1 MITIEVIHVDP
12 FVVED
17 EADDAIRP
25 MAFDRAYGDLARE
38 KGREAER
45 IAAEIQRRSRVE
57 KEVRQVMYWVVPVR
71 VSDEMQLRTRIRLT
85 CFIDWNRIR
94 YGEKTEVNPS

>member
-45 IAAEIQRRSRVE
+45 IAAEIQRRS
-57 KEVRQVMYWVVPVR
+57 
-71 VSDEMQLRTRIRLT
+71 
-85 CFIDWNRIR
+85 
-94 YGEKTEVNPS
+94 